1 MPNIQLFANF
11 MRIDHFEKKNRM
23 YNIWVDVRLRRSLT
37 IQKKWVAVQ
46 KKMVKKLFYVMI
58 KRK

>member
-46 KKMVKKLFYVMI
+46 KKNGKKTVLCDD
-58 KRK
+58 

>member
-1 MPNIQLFANF
+1 

-23 YNIWVDVRLRRSLT
+23 YNIWVDVRLRRSFT

-46 KKMVKKLFYVMI
+46 KKNGKKTVLCDD
-58 KRK
+58 